1 MNLGIYTMGQL
12 ALPIQL
18 DDFAVFESF
27 LPAKNAELFQL
38 LKNLKID
45 NHVFTGI
52 WIWGSASTGKSH
64 LLQAVCERA
73 INDAIFLPIKEVI
86 NNPIP
91 LEGLSGR
98 KIVCIDDIDLCAGDK
113 KWELALF
120 ELINRLN
127 EQKSCFIASSS
138 FSPRDTGF
146 ALKDIESR
154 FSFFTAYKLK
164 HLDDEECRNALKLR
178 AKHRGLTLP
187 DEVLNYL
194 LVRENRDM
202 NNLYQLLDRLDKASL
217 AARRKLT
224 IPFIKKILEKSI

>member
-1 MNLGIYTMGQL
+1 MGQL

-38 LKNLKID
+38 LQNLKID
-45 NHVFTGI
+45 NDVFTGI
-52 WIWGSASTGKSH
+52 WIWGRASSGKSH

-86 NNPIP
+86 NNSIS

-98 KIVCIDDIDLCAGDK
+98 KIICIDDIDLCAGDK

-146 ALKDIESR
+146 ALEDIESR

-164 HLDDEECRNALKLR
+164 HLDDLECRNALKLR

-202 NNLYQLLDRLDKASL
+202 NNLYQILDRLDKASL
-217 AARRKLT
+217 AAGRKLT